1 MTAQKKL
8 LDSIMI
14 AAPCNMGWENMEGD
28 ERVRFCNQCSLNVYN
43 LSGMSDQ
50 EAEALL
56 QEKGTNLCISLYRR
70 ADGTV
75 LTENCP
81 VGLRK
86 IKAKLLKAR
95 SQGNRISR
103 IAAAL
108 ALLLLG
114 LPASAQN
121 NNSNNNR
128 MTGGVCPMP
137 LSQQKKDN
145 VEQPMLMGKPAQT
158 MLTPTKSNIQDH
170 PSSSGADSTA
180 QDLWSQAKSYEK
192 AGDYLKAREDYKKA
206 VAAVAKDK
214 HDPKFRAELKK
225 DYARFLKEHKKDIR

>member
-8 LDSIMI
+8 LDGIMI
-14 AAPCNMGWENMEGD
+14 AAPCNMGWENMAGD

-50 EAEALL
+50 EDEALL

-86 IKAKLLKAR
+86 LKAKLLSAR
-95 SQGNRISR
+95 SQGNRLSR

-121 NNSNNNR
+121 NNNNR

-137 LSQQKKDN
+137 PSQQKKDN
-145 VEQPMLMGKPAQT
+145 IEQPMLMGKPAQT
-158 MLTPTKSNIQDH
+158 MPTPTRPGNNEGH
-170 PSSSGADSTA
+170 TSSPGADTAA
-180 QDLWSQAKSYEK
+180 QDLWTQARSYEK

-225 DYARFLKEHKKDIR
+225 DYARFIKEHKKDIR